1 MKRLTLIVGGVLIA
15 WGALG
20 VLNALGL
27 IQVSVCGLFWALL
40 FVAFGAWLIWGA
52 VSRAPGTEEEEVAI
66 PLEGAS
72 AAHITISHAAGRFQL
87 QGGAAADHVVEGRF
101 TGGLLH
107 RERRVGDRLDVD
119 MRVRGEGLAT
129 ALLPWKW
136 PTTRGAEWM
145 VHLNEIIPLDV
156 KIEGGASDNR
166 IDLANLKVRDLRLET
181 GASATKLTLPSSA
194 GHTRAKVTC
203 GAGTVEIRVPP
214 GVAARI
220 RARSSLG
227 EAKVDRARFPAVSS
241 GVYESPDYESATD
254 KVELMV
260 EASLGSAEVR

>member
-1 MKRLTLIVGGVLIA
+1 MKRLTLVVGGVLIA
-15 WGALG
+15 WGVVG
-20 VLNALGL
+20 VLDALGL
-27 IQVSVCGLFWALL
+27 IQVSVCGLLWALL
-40 FVAFGAWLIWGA
+40 FVAFGAWLIWGT
-52 VSRAPGTEEEEVAI
+52 VSRAPGTEEEDVAI

-72 AAHITISHAAGRFQL
+72 EAQITISHAAGRFQL

-107 RERRVGDRLDVD
+107 RESRGGDRLEVD
-119 MRVRGEGLAT
+119 MRVRGEGVAT

-145 VHLNEIIPLDV
+145 VHLNETIPLDL

-166 IDLANLKVRDLRLET
+166 IDLTDLKVRDLRLET
-181 GASATKLTLPSSA
+181 GASATKLTLSSNA
-194 GHTRAKVTC
+194 GYTRAEVTC

-214 GVAARI
+214 GVGARI

-227 EAKVDRARFPAVSS
+227 EAKVDRGRFPAVSP
-241 GVYESPDYESATD
+241 GVYESPDYETAAN
-254 KVELMV
+254 KVELTV
-260 EASLGSAEVR
+260 EASLGSADVH